1 MTGPDTPDF
10 PHFEERRT
18 RLLAAAAIA
27 LRGYSDVLVPLGA
40 LFTDA
45 GHDLFLVG
53 GSVRDAVLGRLSED
67 LDFTTGAR
75 PDEVVALVTGWAD
88 AIWDTGIEF
97 GTVSVRKGGLT
108 IEITT
113 YRAEAYDRVGRN
125 PVVTFGDTL
134 DGDLVRRDF
143 TINAMAVR
151 IGPDGAQ
158 EFCDPLDGMTALLA
172 GVIDTHFVARLTGQ
186 APKAPLT
193 GVRLAGRR
201 VSFSSEKAAREL
213 GWRASPFEPALAET
227 LQWMKAAGLID

>member
-1 MTGPDTPDF
+1 M
-10 PHFEERRT
+10 
-18 RLLAAAAIA
+18 
-27 LRGYSDVLVPLGA
+27 
-40 LFTDA
+40 
-45 GHDLFLVG
+45 
-53 GSVRDAVLGRLSED
+53 RDAVLGRLSED

-151 IGPDGAQ
+151 IGP
-158 EFCDPLDGMTALLA
+158 TA
-172 GVIDTHFVARLTGQ
+172 
-186 APKAPLT
+186 
-193 GVRLAGRR
+193 RR
-201 VSFSSEKAAREL
+201 SSATR
-213 GWRASPFEPALAET
+213 ST
-227 LQWMKAAGLID
+227 V